1 MTIGNIKRRAGSV
14 KTIEMGTIQIGNVRG
29 KIVEDISD
37 DIARYLFISIP
48 FALLPTRQAWYLSIG
63 MTGNSWS
70 MGMEWRLR
78 IERYDTS
85 FVDLCE
91 L

>member
-1 MTIGNIKRRAGSV
+1 
-14 KTIEMGTIQIGNVRG
+14 MGTIQIGNVRG

-37 DIARYLFISIP
+37 PEIARYLFISIP
-48 FALLPTRQAWYLSIG
+48 FALQTTAPSWYLSIA
-63 MTGNSWS
+63 MSPWPMS
-70 MGMEWRLR
+70 QEWRLR
-78 IERYDTS
+78 IERYGAS

>member
-1 MTIGNIKRRAGSV
+1 V
-14 KTIEMGTIQIGNVRG
+14 KTIELGTIQIGNVYG
-29 KIVEDISD
+29 KTVEDITDQGLAS
-37 DIARYLFISIP
+37 YLFISIP

-63 MTGNSWS
+63 MPPRTLGL
-70 MGMEWRLR
+70 EWRLR